1 MPPER
6 SEGAGTPLRT
16 GARASDR
23 DVDRVRAAVIRQG
36 LPCLVARNRGMVVV
50 LAHQGVDIG
59 LLYEDLCRANGDSDG
74 VVAQGEP
81 ISSPEHIP
89 RAYEQAR
96 RALTARRQSSD
107 PRGFLAYSDLGVERI
122 LALDGNVGE
131 VERLIDD

>member
-74 VVAQGEP
+74 VVAPGEP

-89 RAYEQAR
+89 PRLRAGPGERSRHGGSPAT
-96 RALTARRQSSD
+96 RAASLPTPTWGSSGSSPSTATSVRSS
-107 PRGFLAYSDLGVERI
+107 A
-122 LALDGNVGE
+122 
-131 VERLIDD
+131 

>member
-74 VVAQGEP
+74 VVAPGEP

-89 RAYEQAR
+89 PRLRAGPESAHGTAAVQRPAR
-96 RALTARRQSSD
+96 LPCLLRPGGRAD
-107 PRGFLAYSDLGVERI
+107 PRPR
-122 LALDGNVGE
+122 
-131 VERLIDD
+131 RPRR